1 MTRDMSRLFN
11 LPVLFPGIVALCFL
25 AGCHKDI
32 PADPV
37 RAFTADVR
45 DIQENSAILTGSV
58 DLTDMELVL
67 SLEWGFL
74 ISEDPDLPED
84 GTEKYVCKMVFPDDQ
99 IMIQVE
105 RLSAGTTYY
114 YAAFVH
120 ILGKSWT
127 GDVKSFKTPG
137 NPIPPGA
144 VDIGLSVYW
153 ADRNVGASLPGEG
166 GSSLTWNDMTA
177 LPLES
182 SWRIPEP
189 KDFEELSATFM
200 DSGYIWTWKRVD
212 DACFGWEILFRK
224 NGNRVFLP
232 CPENSSS
239 VYGRGLYLSSAI
251 SDYDTQSVLAWR
263 LSSGAFDVAAM
274 MEVYGYYG
282 YQVRTVSDK
291 Y

>member
-1 MTRDMSRLFN
+1 MSRLFN
-11 LPVLFPGIVALCFL
+11 LPFLFPGIAALCFL
-25 AGCHKDI
+25 AGCHKDT

-37 RAFTADVR
+37 RAVTGDVR
-45 DIQENSAILTGSV
+45 DIQENSAIVTGSV

-74 ISEDPDLPED
+74 ISEDPDLPEND
-84 GTEKYVCKMVFPDDQ
+84 AEKYVCKTVFPDDQ

-153 ADRNVGASLPGEG
+153 ADRNVGASLPGEQG
-166 GSSLTWNDMTA
+166 ASLTWDDMTA

-200 DSGYIWTWKRVD
+200 DSGYLWNWKRVD

-239 VYGRGLYLSSAI
+239 VYGRGLYLSSSI
-251 SDYDTQSVLAWR
+251 SDYDSQAVLAWS
-263 LSSGAFDVAAM
+263 LSSGAFGVGAM

-282 YQVRTVSDK
+282 YLVRTVSDK